1 MCTYFQILFTTLNLL
16 YILSIILSVKY
27 IKEKERNV
35 KTKYKKN
42 ILTILIIIILFSLKL
57 LFFKI
62 KFS

>member
-27 IKEKERNV
+27 IKEKEKNV

>member
-1 MCTYFQILFTTLNLL
+1 MILNLL